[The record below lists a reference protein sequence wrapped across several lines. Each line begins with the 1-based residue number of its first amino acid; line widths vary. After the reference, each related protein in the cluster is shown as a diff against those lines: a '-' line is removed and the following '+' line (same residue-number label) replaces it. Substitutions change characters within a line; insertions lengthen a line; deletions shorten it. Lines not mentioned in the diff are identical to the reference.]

1 MRLNTIWIG
10 MGIEER
16 FRRLDKEID
25 ENKDEC
31 EKILM
36 DAEMLDYLIEK
47 NGRFVLTYPL
57 EYRGI
62 QVDVK
67 GESKFWYINELKEQQ
82 RDIEY
87 LKRIIKVLRDTVNEY
102 SKMGE
107 EL

>member
-1 MRLNTIWIG
+1 MRLNAILPG

-16 FRRLDKEID
+16 LRRLDKEIY

-36 DAEMLDYLIEK
+36 DAEMVDYLIEK
-47 NGRFVLTYPL
+47 NESFLSRYSL

-62 QVDVK
+62 QIDVK

-82 RDIEY
+82 KDIEY
-87 LKRIIKVLRDTVNEY
+87 LKRIIKLLRDTVNKY